1 MKCFRAIYKKPC
13 SGTLQQGQSE
23 QIFLSGGSSSLEWM
37 TVVVKF
43 GALAA
48 RVSWRSGTHQ
58 QQAKSFTSKRFYF
71 EKLHFRPLSW
81 KSCSGRCLHTAYQV

>member
-1 MKCFRAIYKKPC
+1 MFQGYLQKALLWHTAARAIRADIPQWRE
-13 SGTLQQGQSE
+13 L
-23 QIFLSGGSSSLEWM
+23 LSGMDDCGGQVRSPGSPSVLE
-37 TVVVKF
+37 
-43 GALAA
+43 
-48 RVSWRSGTHQ
+48 